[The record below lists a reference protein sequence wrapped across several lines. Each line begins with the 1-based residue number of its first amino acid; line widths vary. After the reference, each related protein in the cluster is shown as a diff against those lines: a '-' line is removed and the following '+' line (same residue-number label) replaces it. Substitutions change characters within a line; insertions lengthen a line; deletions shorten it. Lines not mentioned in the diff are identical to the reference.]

1 MTLEGRAAIV
11 TGSSSGVGAA
21 TALRLAEQGCHV
33 VVNYSSS
40 SAAAELVAGEAE
52 KHGVKVLCVQADVSD
67 DASVRAMVERAGKEF
82 GRLDVLVNNAGTTK
96 FIPHDQLDDIVM
108 EDFQRIMAVN
118 VMGPLHCARAA
129 RSLLSDSGQGVVI
142 NVGSIAG
149 LRGTGSSIPY
159 CASKAALHNLTVTL
173 ARVMAPRVRVNAVA
187 PGFITGPWL
196 KAGLGEAYDQVKAYQ
211 EGRAALGRVC
221 DAEDVAAAI
230 MGLVTGSTLV
240 TGQVLPVEGGSMLAM

>member
-21 TALRLAEQGCHV
+21 TALRLAEQGCNV
-33 VVNYSSS
+33 VVNYSRSS
-40 SAAAELVAGEAE
+40 EAAEAIASEAQRF
-52 KHGVKVLCVQADVSD
+52 GVRVLCVQADVSD
-67 DASVRAMVERAGKEF
+67 DAAVRAMVERAGKEF
-82 GRLDVLVNNAGTTK
+82 GRLDVLVNNAGMTK
-96 FIPHDQLDDIVM
+96 FIAHDELDDIEM

-129 RSLLSDSGQGVVI
+129 RQLLTESGQGVVV

-173 ARVMAPRVRVNAVA
+173 ARVMAPQVRVNAVA

-196 KAGLGEAYDQVKAYQ
+196 KAGLGDAYEPAKAHQ
-211 EGRAALGRVC
+211 ESRAALGRVC
-221 DAEDVAAAI
+221 DAEDVAEAI
-230 MGLVTGSTLV
+230 MSLVTGSRLV
-240 TGQVLPVEGGSMLAM
+240 TGHVVPVEGGIMLAT